1 MKFTEVKNI
10 RKIKKHTKN
19 KKRKKRCKIK
29 TYKQNTKI
37 CNIYTKIID
46 KNENIW

>member
-10 RKIKKHTKN
+10 RKIKKYTKN
-19 KKRKKRCKIK
+19 KKHKKRCKIK
-29 TYKQNTKI
+29 T

-46 KNENIW
+46 KNKNIW

>member
-29 TYKQNTKI
+29 TYKQKYVI
-37 CNIYTKIID
+37 FIQK
-46 KNENIW
+46 

>member
-10 RKIKKHTKN
+10 RKIKNYTKN

-29 TYKQNTKI
+29 TYKQK
-37 CNIYTKIID
+37 Y
-46 KNENIW
+46 KNM

>member
-10 RKIKKHTKN
+10 RKIKKYTKN

-29 TYKQNTKI
+29 IQKYVIFVQ
-37 CNIYTKIID
+37 
-46 KNENIW
+46 KNN

>member
-10 RKIKKHTKN
+10 RKIKKYTKN

-29 TYKQNTKI
+29 IQKYVILVQK
-37 CNIYTKIID
+37 
-46 KNENIW
+46 

>member
-10 RKIKKHTKN
+10 RKIKKYTKN

-29 TYKQNTKI
+29 IQKYVIFEQ
-37 CNIYTKIID
+37 KIID
-46 KNENIW
+46 KNKNIW

>member
-19 KKRKKRCKIK
+19 KKRKKRCNIK
-29 TYKQNTKI
+29 TYKQK
-37 CNIYTKIID
+37 Y
-46 KNENIW
+46 KNM

>member
-10 RKIKKHTKN
+10 RKIKKYTKN

-29 TYKQNTKI
+29 IQKYVIFVQK
-37 CNIYTKIID
+37 
-46 KNENIW
+46 

>member
-10 RKIKKHTKN
+10 RKIKKYTKN

-29 TYKQNTKI
+29 THNKNTKI

-46 KNENIW
+46 NNINIW